1 MKTDLTVSGYIIDN
15 NKTLLVHHV
24 KTGLWLPP
32 GGHIEKN
39 ETPDEALIREIKQET
54 GLDIKILNKIR
65 VPQEGNIMEQLAVP
79 FYCNT
84 HKLID
89 HKHYCSF
96 YVCEPLTKNISLQL
110 EEVKNAEWFSKE
122 KLYEERIPV
131 DVRNIGL
138 LAFKKYEEIKNGTH
152 KL

>member
-1 MKTDLTVSGYIIDN
+1 MGTDLTVAGYIIKN
-15 NKTLLVHHV
+15 EKFLLVEHV

-39 ETPDEALIREIKQET
+39 ETPDESLLREIKQEL
-54 GLDIKILNKIR
+54 GLEIKILNTPRIHEK
-65 VPQEGNIMEQLAVP
+65 GNIIKQLAVP

-89 HKHYCSF
+89 HIHYCSF
-96 YVCEPLTKNISLQL
+96 YLCEPLTEKINPQL
-110 EEVKNAEWFSKE
+110 EEIKGFDWFSKHELYNE
-122 KLYEERIPV
+122 KIPV

-138 LAFKKYEEIKNGTH
+138 LGFKKYAEIKNDMD
-152 KL
+152 